1 MERILNVKKNE
12 NHESVLN
19 IRDNGEK
26 KKKKIGPLM
35 KMLLNIRL

>member
-19 IRDNGEK
+19 IRDNGK

-35 KMLLNIRL
+35 KMSLNIRL